1 MHRMALNKAKLFN
14 RSRRFRGEIGTVVS
28 FPRYDPMAV
37 NQRVAGSS
45 PADGANNHKAFKDEG
60 QSRVAL
66 FGNNL
71 GNNTP
76 NPPFPCNLL
85 QRPLSRP
92 QLGQSSGS

>member
-66 FGNNL
+66 FGNII
-71 GNNTP
+71 GNNSQEVQQRHTSCHGVGIFL
-76 NPPFPCNLL
+76 PPVDRL
-85 QRPLSRP
+85 
-92 QLGQSSGS
+92 